1 MRRIE
6 VASYNERG
14 SFIQKEGWKT
24 VVRWSARH
32 RCIAKFF
39 SSEEAGGEVG
49 FCDPTLSH
57 PRGRCSKRAKPTE
70 RRIVLWRSYSVFI
83 SLFFGYTS
91 RRALA
96 SSQPIMRSHDNADK
110 YLKKK
115 RGEKK
120 ENVDLA
126 HSRSTTPPP
135 PPLRLRPFPSTWHS
149 SSQAQIK
156 RRPPRETALFSRL
169 RFVKTNGIVVDDFV
183 SSCNFDT
190 A

>member
-1 MRRIE
+1 M
-6 VASYNERG
+6 SYNERG

-115 RGEKK
+115 EGKK
-120 ENVDLA
+120 KKTSIWPTRDQQRHL
-126 HSRSTTPPP
+126 
-135 PPLRLRPFPSTWHS
+135 
-149 SSQAQIK
+149 
-156 RRPPRETALFSRL
+156 RRPSAFARLPIYLAFFFAGTNKATTTARNSVVFASAVRENKRNSR
-169 RFVKTNGIVVDDFV
+169 G
-183 SSCNFDT
+183 
-190 A
+190 

>member
-120 ENVDLA
+120 RKRFGPLEINNA
-126 HSRSTTPPP
+126 TSAAPPP
-135 PPLRLRPFPSTWHS
+135 SPAFPSTWHS

>member
-70 RRIVLWRSYSVFI
+70 RRIVLWRSYSIFI

-120 ENVDLA
+120 RKRRFGPLEINNA
-126 HSRSTTPPP
+126 TSAAPPP
-135 PPLRLRPFPSTWHS
+135 SPVPIYLAFFFAGTNKATTTARNSVVFASAVREN
-149 SSQAQIK
+149 K
-156 RRPPRETALFSRL
+156 RNSHGWFRVL
-169 RFVKTNGIVVDDFV
+169 V
-183 SSCNFDT
+183 
-190 A
+190 

>member
-135 PPLRLRPFPSTWHS
+135 PPLRLRPPSHLPG
-149 SSQAQIK
+149 IFL
-156 RRPPRETALFSRL
+156 RRH
-169 RFVKTNGIVVDDFV
+169 K
-183 SSCNFDT
+183 
-190 A
+190 